1 MRAGGRGDGILR
13 WDLPRSGQ
21 ARISCITDRCSRRYA
36 LVNLWLQLYLAR
48 TPLCLPWPSSCL
60 VLPTTQPTRGTP
72 DTCRQEN
79 IWPPIGPKIRF
90 SSQDEECLNFTKHR
104 ASQPLLKSSQSL
116 FYTEIQIQIQRSSSK
131 RITCNARNMR
141 LYVQKDL

>member
-1 MRAGGRGDGILR
+1 MQFAITFLIPIPRLLHCQTNTPHNVFSLEGGTVRAGGRGDGILR

-60 VLPTTQPTRGTP
+60 VLPTTQPSRGTP
-72 DTCRQEN
+72 DTCRQES
-79 IWPPIGPKIRF
+79 IWPPIGPKIRL
-90 SSQDEECLNFTKHR
+90 SSQDEECHNFTKHK
-104 ASQPLLKSSQSL
+104 ASQPLLKS
-116 FYTEIQIQIQRSSSK
+116 
-131 RITCNARNMR
+131 
-141 LYVQKDL
+141 

>member
-1 MRAGGRGDGILR
+1 MNASLLSGCSHLSPQSKLNQNHSLPEIPIKIFSKPQRKHCAIDAICDHYQKPKTKTSSLSKKNTPHNVFSLEGGTVRAGGRGDGILR

-60 VLPTTQPTRGTP
+60 VLPTRP
-72 DTCRQEN
+72 
-79 IWPPIGPKIRF
+79 F
-90 SSQDEECLNFTKHR
+90 
-104 ASQPLLKSSQSL
+104 
-116 FYTEIQIQIQRSSSK
+116 
-131 RITCNARNMR
+131 
-141 LYVQKDL
+141 